1 MGNLNTGGVTLEN
14 FKRLALAITIIG
26 ALNWGVVGL
35 FNYDVVSQFAGG
47 YAKALARILYFAVG
61 VSGLISLGLLFDHWK
76 EDHSDSASVQKV
88 EKA

>member
-1 MGNLNTGGVTLEN
+1 MEN
-14 FKRLALAITIIG
+14 FKKLALAITIIG

-47 YAKALARILYFAVG
+47 YAKMLARFLYFAVG
-61 VSGLISLGLLFDHWK
+61 LSGLISLGLLFDHWN
-76 EDHSDSASVQKV
+76 EEHPNPTTAQKV